1 MQVCSLA
8 QSDELTL
15 NKKMG
20 QAGVICRNCGTVNS
34 PQDQFCSNCG
44 YELTSS
50 TTGSHPPLSTGA
62 STLVSTSG
70 RRSTGAL
77 TIGNLLSGRYQ
88 IVQLMGKGGFGAVYK
103 AIDERFQGQRVVA
116 VKEMSDAQLNPSEK
130 AKALQDFRKE
140 ADLLVSLS
148 HPNLPN
154 VSDFFEESGKAYL
167 VMEFIEGKTL
177 EKKQEEAGGPLNEV
191 LVMGWALQLCNV
203 LNYLHTRPRPII
215 FRDMK
220 PSNVMVTSER
230 EIKLIDFGIARFFK
244 ATVTKDTSLLGSQGY
259 APLEQYGRGQ
269 SDARSDIYALGA
281 TLYDLLTHEVP
292 ADSPTRRVNPKAFE
306 TPRQLNPRIS
316 QATEAI
322 VLRAME
328 EEPQNRYQSAA
339 EMYQAIIVSGVVPP
353 NSPGLPTSGPLA
365 GFSISRPLPATP
377 ITPHGPTQPKSSNRS
392 PNVVTPTSVA
402 PRNTPGTPQTSQP
415 RVSRRGLLIGGIAA
429 ATAVTAGGLGL
440 FFFSRS
446 TTNQPHTSPIGTIPI
461 TFSYSTEKADWM
473 NAAVEEFNK
482 SNTLVNG
489 KAIQLT
495 LDPRG
500 SVDAQQRILSGDIQP
515 TAWSPASSLELNQ
528 LSTAWRQA
536 HNGQDIIVSTG
547 DLIPVSLVFSPLVFA
562 VWKERAQVLLNKYG
576 SIDWP
581 GIHSAL
587 TLKNGWVDIGGMP
600 DWGLVKLGQTR
611 PDQSNSGLLTI
622 TLIAY
627 AFYNQQRGLTVEQI
641 RSADFLKYFSDIEGA
656 VTQFGRSSGTY
667 LKNEVI
673 VGGPAAYDIT
683 TTYENLV
690 LTLEKEAVQRQGQ
703 PLKQFY
709 PGLNIVS
716 DHPLA
721 ILQGKWVKSEEQL
734 AAKAFRDFLLAVPQQ
749 RQALVSGFRP
759 TNPDVHITD
768 TVAGNPFVGQSSDV
782 KIESQIQPL
791 AQAPGG
797 DVVNELIK
805 QWSDRYFDASTSP
818 S

>member
-1 MQVCSLA
+1 
-8 QSDELTL
+8 
-15 NKKMG
+15 MG

-50 TTGSHPPLSTGA
+50 TVGSHPQLSTSA
-62 STLVSTSG
+62 PVVVSSSG

-77 TIGNLLSGRYQ
+77 AIGSLLSGRYQ
-88 IVQLMGKGGFGAVYK
+88 IVQLLGKGGFGAVYK
-103 AIDERFQGQRVVA
+103 ALDERFQGQRVVA
-116 VKEMSDAQLNPSEK
+116 IKEMSDAQVNPSEK
-130 AKALQDFRKE
+130 AKALQDFRRE
-140 ADLLVSLS
+140 ADLLVPLS

-154 VSDFFEESGKAYL
+154 VSDFFEEGGKVYL
-167 VMEFIEGKTL
+167 VMEFIEGETL
-177 EKKQEEAGGPLNEV
+177 EKKQGEAGGPLDEA

-203 LNYLHTRPRPII
+203 LHYLHTRPRPII

-230 EIKLIDFGIARFFK
+230 EIKLIDFGIARVFK

-292 ADSPTRRVNPKAFE
+292 ADSPTRRVNPEAFE
-306 TPRQLNPRIS
+306 TPRQLNPAIS
-316 QATEAI
+316 PATEAI
-322 VLRAME
+322 VLKAME
-328 EEPQNRYQSAA
+328 NEPQNRFQSVA
-339 EMYQAIIVSGVVPP
+339 EMYQAIVVSGVVPP

-365 GFSISRPLPATP
+365 GFSISQPLPAYPT
-377 ITPHGPTQPKSSNRS
+377 TPHGLTQSNSSKRS
-392 PNVVTPTSVA
+392 PNIVTPPSIA
-402 PRNTPGTPQTSQP
+402 PSKTPNVPQTGQP

-429 ATAVTAGGLGL
+429 AAAVTAGGLGL
-440 FFFSRS
+440 FYFSRI
-446 TTNQPHTSPIGTIPI
+446 TTNQPHASPTGTIPI
-461 TFSYSTEKADWM
+461 NFSYSTEKADWM
-473 NAAVEEFNK
+473 KAAVDAFNR
-482 SNTLVNG
+482 SNTIVNG
-489 KAIQLT
+489 KAVQLV

-500 SVDAQQRILSGDIQP
+500 SVDAQQRILSGAIQP

-536 HNGQDIIVSTG
+536 HSGQDIIVSSG

-562 VWKERAQVLLNKYG
+562 VWKERAQVLMNKYG

-581 GIHSAL
+581 SIHSAL
-587 TLKNGWVDIGGMP
+587 TLKNGWSDIGGKP
-600 DWGLVKLGQTR
+600 DWGVVKFGQTR
-611 PDQSNSGLLTI
+611 PDQSNSGLLSI
-622 TLIAY
+622 TLMAY
-627 AFYNQQRGLTVEQI
+627 AFYNKQRGLTVEEI
-641 RSADFLKYFSDIEGA
+641 RSSDFLKYFSDIEGA

-667 LKNEVI
+667 LENEVI
-673 VGGPAAYDIT
+673 LNGPAAYDIT

-690 LTLEKEAVQRQGQ
+690 LTLEKEVLQRQGQ
-703 PLKQFY
+703 PLQQFY

-716 DHPLA
+716 DHPFA
-721 ILQGKWVKSEEQL
+721 ILKGNWVKPEEQL

-759 TNPDVHITD
+759 TNPNVRITD
-768 TVAGNPFVGQSSDV
+768 NVASNPFVGQSTEMQI
-782 KIESQIQPL
+782 KSQIQPL

-797 DVVNELIK
+797 DVVSELIK

>member
-1 MQVCSLA
+1 MV
-8 QSDELTL
+8 
-15 NKKMG
+15 G
-20 QAGVICRNCGTVNS
+20 I
-34 PQDQFCSNCG
+34 
-44 YELTSS
+44 
-50 TTGSHPPLSTGA
+50 
-62 STLVSTSG
+62 SG

-77 TIGNLLSGRYQ
+77 AIGSLLSGRYQ
-88 IVQLMGKGGFGAVYK
+88 IVQLLGKGGFGAVYK
-103 AIDERFQGQRVVA
+103 ALDERFQGQRVVA
-116 VKEMSDAQLNPSEK
+116 IKEMSDAQLNPTEK
-130 AKALQDFRKE
+130 AEALQDFRRE
-140 ADLLVSLS
+140 ADLLVGLS

-167 VMEFIEGKTL
+167 VMEFIEGETL
-177 EKKQEEAGGPLNEV
+177 EKKQDEAGGPLDEV
-191 LVMGWALQLCNV
+191 LVMGWALQLCNA
-203 LNYLHTRPRPII
+203 LHYLHTRPHPII

-230 EIKLIDFGIARFFK
+230 EIKLIDFGIARIFK

-292 ADSPTRRVNPKAFE
+292 ADSPTRRVNPEAFE

-316 QATEAI
+316 PATEAI
-322 VLRAME
+322 VLKAME
-328 EEPQNRYQSAA
+328 EEPQDRFQSAA
-339 EMYQAIIVSGVVPP
+339 QMYQAIVTSGIVPQ
-353 NSPGLPTSGPLA
+353 NSPGLPISGPIP
-365 GFSISRPLPATP
+365 GFSISQPLSVSAT
-377 ITPHGPTQPKSSNRS
+377 TPQGPTQPKSSRRS
-392 PNVVTPTSVA
+392 PILATPPSVA
-402 PRNTPGTPQTSQP
+402 PGKASSVPQTGQP
-415 RVSRRGLLIGGIAA
+415 RVSRRGLLIGGVAA
-429 ATAVTAGGLGL
+429 AAAVTAGGLGL
-440 FFFSRS
+440 FYFSRS
-446 TTNQPHTSPIGTIPI
+446 ASNQPQTSPTGTISI
-461 TFSYSTEKADWM
+461 NFSYSTEKADWM
-473 NAAVEEFNK
+473 KAAIDAFNR
-482 SNTLVNG
+482 SNTLVHG
-489 KAIQLT
+489 KAVQLV

-500 SVDAQQRILSGDIQP
+500 SVDAQQRILSGSIKP

-562 VWKERAQVLLNKYG
+562 VWKERAQVLLKKYG

-581 GIHSAL
+581 SIHSAL
-587 TLKNGWVDIGGMP
+587 ILKNGWVDIGGKVE
-600 DWGLVKLGQTR
+600 WGVVKFGQTR
-611 PDQSNSGLLTI
+611 PDQSNSGLLSI
-622 TLIAY
+622 TLMAY
-627 AFYNQQRGLTVEQI
+627 SFYKQQRGLTVEQI

-667 LKNEVI
+667 LRNELI
-673 VGGPAAYDIT
+673 LKGPAAYDIT
-683 TTYENLV
+683 TTYENLL

-703 PLKQFY
+703 PLQQFY

-716 DHPLA
+716 DHPFA
-721 ILQGKWVKSEEQL
+721 ILQGNWVKPEEQL

-749 RQALVSGFRP
+749 RQALASGFRP

-768 TVAGNPFVGQSSDV
+768 NIAGNPFVGQSSDV